1 MKIAAVTD
9 DNETISLHVRI
20 ATKCAVLE
28 VDQGQIVTR
37 EIRERIGYFDC
48 QREGINDQHQ
58 HHGELIGKRYGQH
71 SGEIHW
77 DWFRLISDCNTV
89 VSRGM
94 DQRTYFRL
102 RCMGIQPIITDIPEI
117 KKAVQ
122 AVIDETIQNHLDRLD

>member
-1 MKIAAVTD
+1 VKIAAVTD
-9 DNETISLHVRI
+9 DNETISSHFSK
-20 ATKCAVLE
+20 ATKYSVLI

-37 EIRERIGYFDC
+37 EVRERTGHLEC
-48 QREGINDQHQ
+48 QLEGMEDQYQ
-58 HHGELIGKRYGQH
+58 SELIGRGNGQH

-102 RCMGIQPIITDIPEI
+102 RCMGIQPIITDIPDI
-117 KKAVQ
+117 KKAVR
-122 AVIDETIQNHLDRLD
+122 AVIDGNIHNHLDRLD